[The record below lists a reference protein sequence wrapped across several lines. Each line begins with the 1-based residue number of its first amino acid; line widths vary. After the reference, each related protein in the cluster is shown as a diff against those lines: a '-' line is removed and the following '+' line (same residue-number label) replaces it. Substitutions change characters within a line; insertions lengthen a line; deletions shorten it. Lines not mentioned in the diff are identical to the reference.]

1 MAPISQDKN
10 FGSVIKNNKL
20 YVQSGGGIVYDSDPQ
35 KEYEE
40 SVNKA
45 KAIIN
50 AAEISL
56 GNNIW
61 Y

>member
-1 MAPISQDKN
+1 MKKIP
-10 FGSVIKNNKL
+10 VIKKNTL
-20 YVQSGGGIVYDSDPQ
+20 YVQSGGGIVHDSDPQ